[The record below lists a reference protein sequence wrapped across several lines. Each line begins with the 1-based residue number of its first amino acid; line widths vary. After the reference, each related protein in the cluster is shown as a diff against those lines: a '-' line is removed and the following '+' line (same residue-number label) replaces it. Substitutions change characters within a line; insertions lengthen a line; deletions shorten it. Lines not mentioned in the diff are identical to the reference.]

1 MNVSRLLPNFLNI
14 DIGAPFRWASEM
26 PIAFFRKFK
35 LPYAPWLLQ
44 EGNWI
49 LIASRDRVF
58 VNRRKAWL
66 WQIILWKHFSREGNV
81 ILSWAELSE
90 RKPAKA
96 ALKEEEGYRTKSW
109 SWRAQ
114 TPNQRF
120 KISFE
125 PRRCIDKAAQSLHRK
140 VASRLKISE
149 ARPSREIHEQSR
161 VIIMEKPNV
170 ESSLRE
176 K

>member
-1 MNVSRLLPNFLNI
+1 MSVSRLLPNFLNI
-14 DIGAPFRWASEM
+14 DISVPFRWASEM

-35 LPYAPWLLQ
+35 LPYAPWLLFQ
-44 EGNWI
+44 
-49 LIASRDRVF
+49 SQF
-58 VNRRKAWL
+58 RKATEVESRGGCFNRESRQGCSWTGEKL
-66 WQIILWKHFSREGNV
+66 GYGNHPLKALFSRRGRDSE
-81 ILSWAELSE
+81 LSWTKE

-96 ALKEEEGYRTKSW
+96 ALKEEEGYRTKSR
-109 SWRAQ
+109 SLRAQ

-120 KISFE
+120 KISSE

-161 VIIMEKPNV
+161 VIIME
-170 ESSLRE
+170 
-176 K
+176 